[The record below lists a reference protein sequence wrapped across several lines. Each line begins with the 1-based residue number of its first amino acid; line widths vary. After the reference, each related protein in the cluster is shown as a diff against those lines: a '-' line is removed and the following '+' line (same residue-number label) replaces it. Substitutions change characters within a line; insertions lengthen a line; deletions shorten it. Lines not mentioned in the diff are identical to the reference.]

1 MYKTNK
7 GKDTSLFTKRDKSV
21 QSDFVSSTLFTD
33 NEIVITRVSVIID
46 PINVALYI
54 SIPGV
59 SYML

>member
-7 GKDTSLFTKRDKSV
+7 GKDTSLFTKRDKSG